1 MRIELIL
8 DWRRT
13 RQQVV
18 QQKFALRV
26 KAGFNPFRE
35 SAGCTIVMRW
45 QRRFKSCFSESQI
58 LILKPGQAHS
68 TLSAS
73 IFADRRISPPTS
85 VKEKEIHPF
94 NVVHDD
100 LANYRLVTKQE
111 PPVQPVFT
119 KNPRLD
125 FKRNILG
132 NAVLAYKSHP
142 LRVVAVNHPTDY
154 ILGPIFIERQTGVFE
169 GDTIGVNPLAV
180 GLQHNDQLG
189 NEINQLLKFLIQRV
203 KFARGFVE
211 DGSEEGEFIASSN
224 GNPVLKGPPCESLG
238 AFYQAAERNRNAP
251 SRDVG

>member
-1 MRIELIL
+1 MSGISNDLCLPTCSITMRTGRIL
-8 DWRRT
+8 DSRRT
-13 RQQVV
+13 RPQVV

-100 LANYRLVTKQE
+100 LANYRTE
-111 PPVQPVFT
+111 FS
-119 KNPRLD
+119 
-125 FKRNILG
+125 G
-132 NAVLAYKSHP
+132 
-142 LRVVAVNHPTDY
+142 PTDF
-154 ILGPIFIERQTGVFE
+154 LACAELV
-169 GDTIGVNPLAV
+169 DT
-180 GLQHNDQLG
+180 
-189 NEINQLLKFLIQRV
+189 
-203 KFARGFVE
+203 
-211 DGSEEGEFIASSN
+211 
-224 GNPVLKGPPCESLG
+224 
-238 AFYQAAERNRNAP
+238 P
-251 SRDVG
+251 SYRISFC